1 MGNLMKV
8 TGVRIKN
15 IANSENKSRR
25 EVSELQKLRE
35 TKDKGGARRRLELE
49 SEDKGGEPWHGRM
62 GGELVTEV
70 W

>member
-15 IANSENKSRR
+15 IANSENKSCR
-25 EVSELQKLRE
+25 EVSELQKLRD
-35 TKDKGGARRRLELE
+35 TKDKGGVRRRLELE